1 MYFYCLAIVYIVFFV
16 FLVHNVCMLAIC
28 TVFAIVVNF
37 CICLTEM
44 AAWLVANGPISIGIN
59 AIMMQVGHNY
69 YNNIIMFYHPLI
81 CKNVFLNQGMSVVWH
96 LLSNTPFTQPFPKI
110 PRQRTQYSKF
120 LVPTGTQRKRKGYR
134 ETVKGLNPDLC
145 IIMLYS
151 VHGFI
156 YFILLH
162 EKFLQFAWL
171 RRVVFQLNLKYLHVK
186 ITNLFWVV
194 V

>member
-1 MYFYCLAIVYIVFFV
+1 MYFYFVAHVYIVFFV

-81 CKNVFLNQGMSVVWH
+81 CKNVFLNQGMSVV
-96 LLSNTPFTQPFPKI
+96 
-110 PRQRTQYSKF
+110 
-120 LVPTGTQRKRKGYR
+120 
-134 ETVKGLNPDLC
+134 
-145 IIMLYS
+145 
-151 VHGFI
+151 
-156 YFILLH
+156 
-162 EKFLQFAWL
+162 
-171 RRVVFQLNLKYLHVK
+171 
-186 ITNLFWVV
+186 
-194 V
+194 